1 MIKRI
6 FFIIFLGMSLTLL
19 SYIVFNKH
27 LSPGQSSDH
36 RTQSDINSPNQTV
49 QSADSHTTQKESI
62 HNVIS
67 NAKEGRVPHISIV
80 SGQTRMEDVTEMW
93 GNPDHSVQ
101 IQNDTYND
109 FIRHGVTIGVS
120 ENTVYD
126 VRSFDPGIQEI
137 HLNQVKGFS
146 GPPDEVKYYQDKTH
160 DQIILIY
167 NVNSLYQLKWIFP
180 KATPDNPNPKLDHIS
195 VLALDKAI
203 LDQEGGIHVDDHDAS
218 KILSQMSL
226 EDKIGQMVIAGVSG
240 STFSQSTKNLIQ
252 TYKIGGFIFF
262 SNNMTDAPQTVQFL
276 NRIKSVNRNNPLPL
290 FLSTDQEGGRV
301 TRLPGGLI
309 NFPSNEEIGKLNSPG
324 YSYEEGVLL
333 GRELKEFGFNL
344 DFAPVL
350 DVNSNPNNP
359 VIGDRS
365 YSSDPEIVSH
375 LGIQTMEGIQSQGI
389 ISTVK
394 HFPGHGDTD
403 VDSHLELPIVNK
415 DLDSLEELELLPF
428 QQAIK
433 NEVDLVMVAHILLP
447 KLDRSYPSS
456 MSESI
461 ITDLLRRK
469 MDYHGVVITDDMT
482 MKAITD
488 HYGIG
493 KAAVQ
498 SVKAGCDLILVAHD
512 ENKAIE
518 AINSMKEAVRSGEIT
533 ENQINESVKRI
544 IHLKQQYHLA
554 DLQTDEPN
562 ISKLNESITELNSG
576 RPN

>member
-1 MIKRI
+1 
-6 FFIIFLGMSLTLL
+6 MSLTLL
-19 SYIVFNKH
+19 SFIVFNKH
-27 LSPGQSSDH
+27 LNPGQSSDNK
-36 RTQSDINSPNQTV
+36 TQTGITSSDQTV
-49 QSADSHTTQKESI
+49 QPADIPSTQKESI

-67 NAKEGRVPHISIV
+67 SAKEGRVPNVPIV
-80 SGQTRMEDVTEMW
+80 SGQTRMEEVTEMW

-101 IQNDTYND
+101 IQNDSYHD
-109 FIRHGVTIGVS
+109 FIHHGVTVGVS

-146 GPPDEVKYYQDKTH
+146 GDPDEVKYYQDKTH

-180 KATPDNPNPKLDHIS
+180 KATTDNTNPKVDHIA
-195 VLALDKAI
+195 VLALDKSNI
-203 LDQEGGIHVDDHDAS
+203 DQEGGIHVVDKGAS

-240 STFSQSTKNLIQ
+240 TTFSQSTKDLIQ
-252 TYKIGGFIFF
+252 KYKIGGFIFF

-276 NRIKSVNRNNPLPL
+276 NRMKSANNNNPFPL

-309 NFPSNEEIGKLNSPG
+309 NFPSNEEIGKFNSPG

-403 VDSHLELPIVNK
+403 VDSHLELPVVNK
-415 DLDSLEELELLPF
+415 DLDTLEELELLPF

-433 NEVDLVMVAHILLP
+433 NEADLVMVAHILLP
-447 KLDRSYPSS
+447 KLDRSYPAS
-456 MSESI
+456 MSKSI
-461 ITDLLRRK
+461 ITDLLRK
-469 MDYHGVVITDDMT
+469 NMDYNGAVITDDMT

-493 KAAVQ
+493 KASVQ

-512 ENKAIE
+512 ENNAIE
-518 AINSMKEAVRSGEIT
+518 AINSLKEAVRSGEIS
-533 ENQINESVKRI
+533 ENRINESVKRI

-554 DLQTDEPN
+554 DLQSDDPN
-562 ISKLNESITELNSG
+562 ITKLNESITQLNSG
-576 RPN
+576 RLH